1 MKIPNATDYPRKKN
15 DYNWLRYVMLNAN
28 LMIDLDIYESS
39 KIISAL
45 V

>member
-1 MKIPNATDYPRKKN
+1 MLLIILEKN
-15 DYNWLRYVMLNAN
+15 DYNWLRHVMLNAN